1 MKIVV
6 AGASGLIG
14 RALVAA
20 LHERGDDVRQLVRR
34 PAKEPGEIFWQPAMR
49 ELDPTAIEGVDAIV
63 NLAGENIAG
72 GRWTAA
78 RRQRILSSRVE
89 ATRTLVTTCAKL
101 ARKPAV
107 FVNASAVGIYG
118 ETGDSE
124 VTEASPP
131 GLGFLPE
138 TCLIWETN
146 AEGAARLGVRTVLLR
161 FGVVLAREGG
171 ALAKM
176 LPVFRIGLGGRLGAG
191 AQWMS
196 WVSLDDVV
204 GAVLHAIDRAECR
217 GAINVVAPAPVTN
230 AEFTATLADALGR
243 PALFPVPAWVLRA
256 IFGEMATETL
266 LVSTRARPARLIE
279 TGYGFRYPAIAPA
292 LRAALAG

>member
-14 RALVAA
+14 RALIAA
-20 LHERGDDVRQLVRR
+20 LRERGDDVLQLVRR
-34 PAKEPGEIFWQPAMR
+34 PATGPGEIFWQPATH
-49 ELDPTAIEGVDAIV
+49 ELAAAAIEGVDAVV

-78 RRQRILSSRVE
+78 RRARILSSRVD

-101 ARKPAV
+101 TRKPAV
-107 FVNASAVGIYG
+107 FINAAAVGIYG
-118 ETGDSE
+118 DTGDEE
-124 VTEASPP
+124 VSEASPP

-138 TCLIWETN
+138 ICLIWETN
-146 AEGAARLGVRTVLLR
+146 AEGAARAGMRTVLLR
-161 FGVVLAREGG
+161 FGIVLAREGG

-176 LPVFRIGLGGRLGAG
+176 LPVFRLGLGGRLGAG

-204 GAVLHAIDRAECR
+204 GAVLHAIDQPACH
-217 GAINVVAPAPVTN
+217 GAMNVVAPNPVRN
-230 AEFTATLADALGR
+230 AEFAATLAATLGR
-243 PALFPVPAWVLRA
+243 PAVFPVPAWVLRA

-266 LVSTRARPARLIE
+266 LTSTRVRPARLIE
-279 TGYGFRYPAIAPA
+279 TGYAFRRAAIAPA